1 MLYTLI
7 YNRRASDESE
17 INKIR
22 EEETGRGRRPT
33 HSAEKEKLRRLKA
46 MMMTALRRGNRGL
59 FQQVLIDLGK
69 KPGSA
74 DYEESMREYE
84 KYQRERR

>member
-1 MLYTLI
+1 M
-7 YNRRASDESE
+7 SDEKE
-17 INKIR
+17 ISQVR
-22 EEETGRGRRPT
+22 DEEVERGRRPK
-33 HSAEKEKLRRLKA
+33 HSAEKEKFRRLKSL
-46 MMMTALRRGNRGL
+46 MMSALRRGNRGL

-74 DYEESMREYE
+74 EYEEWMREYE

>member
-1 MLYTLI
+1 M
-7 YNRRASDESE
+7 SDKDE
-17 INKIR
+17 IEKVR
-22 EEETGRGRRPT
+22 KEEMERGRRPE
-33 HSAEKEKLRRLKA
+33 HSAEKEKHRRLKSL
-46 MMMTALRRGNRGL
+46 MMFALRRGNRGL

-74 DYEESMREYE
+74 EYEEWMREYE

>member
-1 MLYTLI
+1 
-7 YNRRASDESE
+7 
-17 INKIR
+17 
-22 EEETGRGRRPT
+22 
-33 HSAEKEKLRRLKA
+33 

-69 KPGSA
+69 TPGSA
-74 DYEESMREYE
+74 DYEEWMREFE

>member
-1 MLYTLI
+1 MI
-7 YNRRASDESE
+7 YNGRVSEENE

-22 EEETGRGRRPT
+22 EEETERGRRPS
-33 HSAEKEKLRRLKA
+33 HSAEKEKLRRLKS

-74 DYEESMREYE
+74 DYEEWMREYE
-84 KYQRERR
+84 KYQRDRR

>member
-1 MLYTLI
+1 
-7 YNRRASDESE
+7 
-17 INKIR
+17 
-22 EEETGRGRRPT
+22 
-33 HSAEKEKLRRLKA
+33 

>member
-1 MLYTLI
+1 V
-7 YNRRASDESE
+7 SDEDE
-17 INKIR
+17 IQKIR
-22 EEETGRGRRPT
+22 EEEMERGRRPT
-33 HSAEKEKLRRLKA
+33 HSAEKEKRRRLKSL
-46 MMMTALRRGNRGL
+46 MMFALQRGNRGL

-74 DYEESMREYE
+74 EYEEWMREYE